1 MIYLRICGRF
11 FAYLLYLRICCLCVF
26 VRAIPPRDLSPFLCI
41 IGVFAPQSSLHFAAS
56 KTMSLISTFLPK
68 PCHRFQQLMQLF
80 RAYQHPNF
88 FWQSSIVYDDKYLF
102 YFLSSVCSAIFFRIA
117 EHKYAEVFL
126 YALPLYP
133 VAQQYGAFLLS
144 CLAFPHA
151 SCLPNPQK
159 QTSIFKLDFLGECF
173 YVVQNIEKCHLSS
186 KKIGLRKRKTI
197 AVLNINGPS

>member
-1 MIYLRICGRF
+1 MPLANIYWAVYIHSLFICAIGV
-11 FAYLLYLRICCLCVF
+11 LYIWFICEFVANSLHICCICCLCVF

-56 KTMSLISTFLPK
+56 KTMSLISTYLPK
-68 PCHRFQQLMQLF
+68 PCHWFPHFFQTHAMGHGIDF
-80 RAYQHPNF
+80 RISPKTIWLISTISAFQTVPTSELS
-88 FWQSSIVYDDKYLF
+88 WKSSIVHDDKYLF
-102 YFLSSVCSAIFFRIA
+102 YFLSSVCSGFFRIA

-151 SCLPNPQK
+151 SCPAL
-159 QTSIFKLDFLGECF
+159 
-173 YVVQNIEKCHLSS
+173 
-186 KKIGLRKRKTI
+186 
-197 AVLNINGPS
+197 AA